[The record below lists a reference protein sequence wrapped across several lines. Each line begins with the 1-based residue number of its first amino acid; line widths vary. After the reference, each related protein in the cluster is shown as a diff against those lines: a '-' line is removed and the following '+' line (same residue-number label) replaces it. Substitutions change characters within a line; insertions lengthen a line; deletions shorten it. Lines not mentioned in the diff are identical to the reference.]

1 MVKTVSDLVEG
12 AGRAVRAPARFT
24 EQLVALVV
32 PDRRDR
38 VMALKAAHG
47 ISQAAVMR
55 AVIDL
60 GLPALEKKLAEGKL
74 DPATLA

>member
-1 MVKTVSDLVEG
+1 M
-12 AGRAVRAPARFT
+12 RAPARFT

-32 PDRRDR
+32 PDRRER
-38 VMALKAAHG
+38 VMELHRRHG

-60 GLPALEKKLAEGKL
+60 GLPFLEKGIESGKI